1 MSVKIKVFKF
11 FITKMLYSSNK
22 LFMRKKVLNCWRF
35 RSNGLYLFEYLL
47 NKNCLIYEKIGRLK
61 KNQSKMLVF

>member
-1 MSVKIKVFKF
+1 MLVKIKVFKF
-11 FITKMLYSSNK
+11 CITIILYSSNK
-22 LFMRKKVLNCWRF
+22 LFMRKKKVLNCWRF

-61 KNQSKMLVF
+61 KNQSKM

>member
-1 MSVKIKVFKF
+1 MTVKVKVFKF
-11 FITKMLYSSNK
+11 FITTILYSSNK

-47 NKNCLIYEKIGRLK
+47 N
-61 KNQSKMLVF
+61 